1 MAALLLD
8 ITDLYCE
15 RDDRVLFENL
25 SFTLNSGQI
34 LQLVGKNG
42 SGKTS
47 LLRILCGLY
56 HSYEG
61 SVKFLEQEIVEDRE
75 NYHSSLIYIG
85 HHVSVKAGLTAQEN
99 LCWYAKIH
107 PQLDAQKIESALA
120 SVGLA
125 GYEDV
130 ICQNLSA
137 GQKRRVNLARLFML
151 PASEFAGSLWI
162 LDEPF
167 TAIDVEGVA
176 ELEGKILEYSRAGG
190 AVILTTHQ
198 ALQISENVSQLNLD
212 NWGT

>member
-1 MAALLLD
+1 MAALLLN

-56 HSYEG
+56 HAYEG
-61 SVKFLEQEIVEDRE
+61 SVEFLDQEIDEDRE
-75 NYHSSLIYIG
+75 SFHRSLTYIG
-85 HHVSVKAGLTAQEN
+85 HHVSVKAGLTTQEN
-99 LCWYAKIH
+99 LRWYAKIH
-107 PQLDAQKIESALA
+107 PQLDVQKIESALA

-151 PASEFAGSLWI
+151 PSTAFANSLWI

-167 TAIDVEGVA
+167 TAIDVQGVA
-176 ELEGKILEYSRAGG
+176 ELENKILEYSRAGG